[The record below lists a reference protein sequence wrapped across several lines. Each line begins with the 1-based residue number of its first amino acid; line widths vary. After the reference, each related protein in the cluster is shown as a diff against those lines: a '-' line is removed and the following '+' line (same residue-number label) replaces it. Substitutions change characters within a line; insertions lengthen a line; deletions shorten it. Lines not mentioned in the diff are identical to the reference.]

1 MLDVPGFSL
10 KLRYFRYPGHTT
22 YGWHLYDADT
32 KEYISALTFDRSKE
46 SPNDAVAHLMI
57 CDGGRTLVV
66 GEAFFDSQLRRLDSG
81 SNVTDGVCLSG
92 GLLFENRTTRM
103 FDPRVRAA
111 YGL

>member
-81 SNVTDGVCLSG
+81 SNVTDGVCLGG

-103 FDPRVRAA
+103 FDPRVRAQ